1 MRQVCCLFV
10 LSLVLVVVCGLVL
23 HETPD
28 SAPASMGLAV
38 SIVAAAVLFVAL
50 LEGRARASTLV
61 EARDAVVFM
70 A

>member
-1 MRQVCCLFV
+1 
-10 LSLVLVVVCGLVL
+10 VLVVVCGLVL